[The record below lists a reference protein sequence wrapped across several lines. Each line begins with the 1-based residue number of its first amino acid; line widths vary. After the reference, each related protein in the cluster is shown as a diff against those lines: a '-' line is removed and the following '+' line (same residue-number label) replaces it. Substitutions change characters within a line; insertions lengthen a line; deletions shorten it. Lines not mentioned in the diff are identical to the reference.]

1 MNRLEIDI
9 SRDLDRKRLADQLRL
24 HEGYRSKV
32 YYDTTGHATVGI
44 GFNLDS
50 ISAPV
55 LLKFAGAPSKEE
67 ILAGAEL
74 TRDQIYSL
82 LAYSIKDAIS
92 CASKIIRNYDRL
104 SDVRKRVVIDLA
116 FNLGCHKFSM
126 FKNTIKAIE
135 EERWEDAA
143 RGMENSLWYKQVKS
157 RGVRLVQMMKSG
169 DDYVS

>member
-1 MNRLEIDI
+1 MNQLEIDI

-50 ISAPV
+50 VSAPV
-55 LLKFAGAPSKEE
+55 HLKLADAPSREE
-67 ILAGAEL
+67 IIAGAEL

-82 LAYSIKDAIS
+82 LSYSIKSAIN
-92 CASKIIRNYDRL
+92 CASKIISNYDRL
-104 SDVRKRVVIDLA
+104 SDVRKRVVIDMA
-116 FNLGCHKFSM
+116 FNLGCRKFSM

-157 RGVRLVQMMKSG
+157 RGVRLVQMMRSG
-169 DDYVS
+169 EDYAS

>member
-24 HEGYRSKV
+24 HEGYESRV
-32 YYDTTGHATVGI
+32 YYDTTGHATIGI

-50 ISAPV
+50 VSAPV
-55 LLKFAGAPSKEE
+55 HLKLADAPSREE
-67 ILAGAEL
+67 LIGGKEL

-82 LAYSIKDAIS
+82 LSYTIKSAIN

-116 FNLGCHKFSM
+116 FNLGCHGFSKF
-126 FKNTIKAIE
+126 KRTISAIE
-135 EERWEDAA
+135 EEDFASAA
-143 RGMENSLWYKQVKS
+143 LYLEESLWYRQVKT
-157 RGVRLVQMMKSG
+157 RAKRLVKMMRTG
-169 DDYVS
+169 EDYTE